1 MNKKI
6 IFCAAFLFSF
16 SVMLTSCSD
25 LLDTDSELVEYQED
39 NRLQSPTDS
48 VYSVMGIIYK
58 LQAIADRTVLL
69 GELRGDLTYYTPS
82 ATKDLKD
89 IADFTVQEGNA
100 YNRISDYYAVINNC
114 NYYLENINTELQK
127 NGRYVFESEYAAVKA
142 FRAWTYLQL
151 ALNYGEVPLV
161 LKPVLTE
168 EEAKAAMEQ
177 TPVGIN
183 TICTTFINDLKPY
196 VDVRLP
202 RIENIDNLLPTT
214 KFFIPI
220 RALLGDLCLWSGD
233 YAEAAR
239 YFHDYLSKTTAPV
252 ITYRENSYWPDEN
265 TKEFLQNPRN
275 NFDFSTNSD
284 ECLCFIPMESNEFYG
299 IKSEL
304 DNIYNSTD
312 INFGYAQIEPTK
324 SLMQI
329 SAKQTYCTTVTAS
342 EGAKP
347 DTIYAPKENLKKDIY
362 KGDLRLCTVYDH
374 EVFSKNRYGRSSNEN
389 QTIEKISRRGV
400 TLYRTNIVYLHY
412 AEALNLAGYPQSAF
426 AVLKHGLYPE
436 AVSKYIDSTEVAKA
450 GQLISF
456 DALLFTKNNTQGV
469 HSRGCGKAECDT
481 VYFVMPQPATAL
493 ANRADTVAYQQEK
506 VDSIISD
513 ELALETA
520 FEGQRYYDLMRRA
533 IRRNDNS
540 ILATPIANRNGT
552 FDSNIYTMLM
562 NRKNWYLKK

>member
-1 MNKKI
+1 MNNKI
-6 IFCAAFLFSF
+6 LYSVALMFSF
-16 SVMLTSCSD
+16 SVALTSCSD
-25 LLDTDSELVEYQED
+25 LLDTDSEMVEYQED

-48 VYSVMGIIYK
+48 VYSIMGIIYK
-58 LQAIADRTVLL
+58 MQTIADRTVLL

-89 IADFTVQEGNA
+89 IADFNVEEGNA

-151 ALNYGEVPLV
+151 ALNYGSVPLV

-168 EEAKAAMEQ
+168 EEAQKAMKQA
-177 TPVGIN
+177 PVGIN
-183 TICTTFINDLKPY
+183 TICTTFIDDLKPY

-202 RIENIDNLLPTT
+202 RIVNIDNLPTS
-214 KFFIPI
+214 KFFIPV
-220 RALLGDLCLWSGD
+220 RALIGDLCLWSGD
-233 YAEAAR
+233 YMEAAR
-239 YFHDYLSKTTAPV
+239 YYHEYLAMRTAP
-252 ITYRENSYWPDEN
+252 INTGTDHAYWPDEN
-265 TKEFLQNPRN
+265 TKEFLLTPRG
-275 NFDFSTNSD
+275 NFDFDFGND
-284 ECLCFIPMESNEFYG
+284 DCLCFIPMESNEFYG

-304 DNIYNSTD
+304 ENIYNSTE

-324 SLMQI
+324 SLMQL
-329 SAKQTYCTTVTAS
+329 SAKQTYCTTVTLS

-347 DTIYAPKENLKKDIY
+347 DTIYAPKENLKRDIY
-362 KGDLRLCTVYDH
+362 QGDLRLCTIYDH
-374 EVFSKNRYGRSSNEN
+374 EVYSKNRYGRTSNEN
-389 QTIEKISRRGV
+389 QYIEKIGRRGV
-400 TLYRTNIVYLHY
+400 TLYRANVVYLHY

-426 AVLKHGLYPE
+426 AVLKYGLYPE
-436 AVSKYIDSTEVAKA
+436 AVSKYIDSTEVANA

-456 DALLFTKNNTQGV
+456 DALLFTKNNTQGI
-469 HSRGCGKAECDT
+469 HSRGCGKADCDT
-481 VYFVMPQPATAL
+481 TYFVMPQPATAL

-506 VDSIISD
+506 VDSIIFD

-540 ILATPIANRNGT
+540 ILATAIANRNGVL
-552 FDSNIYTMLM
+552 DGELYTKLM
-562 NRKNWYLKK
+562 NRENWYLKK